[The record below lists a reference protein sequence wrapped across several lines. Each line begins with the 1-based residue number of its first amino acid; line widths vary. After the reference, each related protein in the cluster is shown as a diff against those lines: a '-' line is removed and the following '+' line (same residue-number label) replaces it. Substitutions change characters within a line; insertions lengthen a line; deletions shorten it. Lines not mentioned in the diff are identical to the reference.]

1 MMKRVKFTIPRVKT
15 EVPTCEVEELSE
27 NQQQK
32 QIDKLLLAIVVR
44 VYKEAQENGIDG
56 KTEVA

>member
-15 EVPTCEVEELSE
+15 EVPTCEVEELAE
-27 NQQQK
+27 IQQQK
-32 QIDKLLLAIVVR
+32 QTDKVLRAIGVR